1 MGRRFFCLH
10 QTAFEGEVFFR
21 IRAIPIGCGHSLLRA
36 GEMKAERVELMSN
49 SVLKPAIALYRF
61 RGFEVVPE
69 GKDPVCSRSNVMPL
83 DLPSRGIPQRGKE

>member
-1 MGRRFFCLH
+1 
-10 QTAFEGEVFFR
+10 
-21 IRAIPIGCGHSLLRA
+21 
-36 GEMKAERVELMSN
+36 MKAERVELMSN

-83 DLPSRGIPQRGKE
+83 DLPSRGIPQRGTE